1 MSTGEPGSKL
11 QAPASNLYAPKP
23 VNVRLSGSKPV
34 VVDGKRVESIRGE
47 WLVED
52 RWWAPPP
59 LRRHYVELVLETGRC
74 TTAYRDLETGRWFE
88 QR

>member
-1 MSTGEPGSKL
+1 MSRRQAAGGETQRGG
-11 QAPASNLYAPKP
+11 LYEPRP
-23 VNVRLSGSKPV
+23 VRVRLEGV
-34 VVDGKRVESIRGE
+34 VPAWVGGRKVESIREE

-52 RWWAPPP
+52 RWWSPSP

-74 TTAYRDLETGRWFE
+74 LVAFRDLETGRWFE

>member
-1 MSTGEPGSKL
+1 MTQRGAPSSK
-11 QAPASNLYAPKP
+11 LYAPRP
-23 VNVRLSGSKPV
+23 VRVGLSGAVPASVGGRP
-34 VVDGKRVESIRGE
+34 VESIREE

-52 RWWAPPP
+52 RWWSSPP

-74 TTAYRDLETGRWFE
+74 LVVFRDLETHHWFE